1 MEGVPAEELELREA
15 AFAHCAEL
23 RRVWGDSVPAKVL
36 WPGFPFRGGRVR
48 LYSVQGIHK
57 PKQGEFPLTLL
68 TTLASPYHDELSQDQ
83 TSIRYDYSPRD
94 YLNDGVKRASELG
107 LAFVYQVQVKPKP
120 DPEYLLVSPV
130 FVDGWDDRT
139 RTFFLSALPES
150 VADLPPEPELV
161 ADAAHS
167 LPEHEKRTALRLV
180 EQRLGQAGFRKEV
193 LAAQRNRCTVCELRA
208 RPLVD
213 AAHVVPHA
221 DPRGTNEVRNGLA
234 LCALHHRA
242 FDTDVLRIDPD
253 AVVHVDEE
261 RLAKFAALAPDA
273 LRRRD
278 PAAVHQLL
286 DHHGRPLRL
295 PKDPRKRPDPELL
308 RLRWEGRLGA

>member
-15 AFAHCAEL
+15 AFAHCALMREI
-23 RRVWGDSVPAKVL
+23 WGDAVPARPLKC
-36 WPGFPFRGGRVR
+36 FRFGDQTVF
-48 LYSVQGIHK
+48 LYAQQGIHR
-57 PKQGEFPLTLL
+57 PNQALFPLTLVSTLNSRYQDDVSDDL
-68 TTLASPYHDELSQDQ
+68 TT
-83 TSIRYDYSPRD
+83 IRYDYSPYD
-94 YLNDGVKRASELG
+94 GLNEGVKRASQFGLG
-107 LAFVYQVQVKPKP
+107 FVHLVQVNPKPKS
-120 DPEYLLVSPV
+120 EYLLVSPV
-130 FVDGWDDRT
+130 FVDGWDDT
-139 RTFFLSALPES
+139 ARTFSLFALPES
-150 VADLPPEPELV
+150 MTNVPPEPELV

-193 LAAQRNRCTVCELRA
+193 LAAQRNRCTVCELRV

-221 DPRGTNEVRNGLA
+221 DPRSTNEVRNGLA

-253 AVVHVDEE
+253 AVVHVDEG
-261 RLAKFAALAPDA
+261 RLAEFSSLAPDA